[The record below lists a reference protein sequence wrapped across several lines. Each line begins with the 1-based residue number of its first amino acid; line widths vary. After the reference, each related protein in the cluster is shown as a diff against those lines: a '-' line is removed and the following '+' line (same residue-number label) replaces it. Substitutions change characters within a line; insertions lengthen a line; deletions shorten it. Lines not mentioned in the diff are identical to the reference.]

1 MAETKKSTRARK
13 PARTIEQ
20 QIADLQAKAEAKQ
33 DRQRQIA
40 NKKYE
45 AAVESAKSAKARYVN
60 ALHAVDEQRLVLEE
74 LGVEVEAEED
84 TTSDQP
90 PADALEQGVES

>member
-1 MAETKKSTRARK
+1 MAETKKSTSARK

-40 NKKYE
+40 WKKYE
-45 AAVESAKSAKARYVN
+45 HAVESMKAVRISEAERAGSAPARPLSSPTAKKSAKSSKY
-60 ALHAVDEQRLVLEE
+60 LIFTLLLQ
-74 LGVEVEAEED
+74 
-84 TTSDQP
+84 
-90 PADALEQGVES
+90 